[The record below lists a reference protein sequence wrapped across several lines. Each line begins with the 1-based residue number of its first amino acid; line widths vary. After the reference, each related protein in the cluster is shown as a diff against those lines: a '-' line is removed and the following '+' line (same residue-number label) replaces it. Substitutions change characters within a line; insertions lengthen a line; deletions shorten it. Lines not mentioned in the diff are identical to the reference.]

1 VRGHWTIH
9 PSPVSHCLQ
18 FSVCPHQPLPSP
30 QLLMAVSHPG
40 TMVGCPPGFLS
51 HDCSVLLGPQNISLS
66 NNRPLLKMVPG
77 YSTPIYWKK
86 QNVFPVL
93 ACHTGGV
100 AVILNPHTGF
110 NVCGKCGLILWL
122 DVTVC
127 CYQDSLAYL
136 VVVVSAFSPPW
147 RAGVG
152 AMDCFLLF
160 SASLVF
166 LCAFQLSYHL
176 FLDSW
181 CSFSLVLFRI

>member
-1 VRGHWTIH
+1 MTASYSHLPPRHCSSV
-9 PSPVSHCLQ
+9 SPESLICDCFSYFQ
-18 FSVCPHQPLPSP
+18 FSRVAQS
-30 QLLMAVSHPG
+30 QTMDLLLIWWMTIALWDIGVMHWI
-40 TMVGCPPGFLS
+40 C
-51 HDCSVLLGPQNISLS
+51 
-66 NNRPLLKMVPG
+66 
-77 YSTPIYWKK
+77 
-86 QNVFPVL
+86 FPVL